1 MARYSGG
8 KAQILLSTTAGGVA
22 IATVSLSH
30 WSLDRKTDKYEV
42 TAFGDTN
49 KTYVQGLPDIQG
61 EISGFFDSADD
72 ALFDGADSAD
82 GVKLYLYPSSLAPTI
97 YHYGTAWLD
106 ASIDVPVSGPVTVTG
121 SFVAAGS
128 WGRKPA

>member
-8 KAQILLSTTAGGVA
+8 KALVLLSTTAGGTA
-22 IATVSLSH
+22 IAAISLSD
-30 WSLDRKTDKYEV
+30 WSLDRKTDKYDV
-42 TAFGDTN
+42 TTFGDAN

-61 EISGFFDSADD
+61 ELSGFFDSADD
-72 ALFDGADSAD
+72 ALFDGADSSD
-82 GVKLYLYPSSLAPTI
+82 GVKLYLYPSSLATSI

-106 ASIDVPVSGPVTVTG
+106 ASIKVPVSGPVTVTG

-128 WGRKPA
+128 WGRKP